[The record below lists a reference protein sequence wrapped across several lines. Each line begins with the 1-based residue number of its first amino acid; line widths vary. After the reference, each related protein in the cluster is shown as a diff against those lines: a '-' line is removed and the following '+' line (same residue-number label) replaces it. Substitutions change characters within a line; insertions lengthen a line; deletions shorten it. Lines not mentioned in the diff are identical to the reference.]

1 MSSQP
6 APLPLNDASDYGLC
20 FACGPRNDGGLHLTF
35 RQEGD
40 TVVTTYTGMAH
51 HQGFPGVIHGAVITG
66 LLDEVMSRVPVLE
79 GRWGM
84 SAKLDVR
91 FRLPIRVKDVL
102 TATAQKDGG
111 RGNIMRTKA
120 QVTLPDGRLAA
131 EATATFALISPDALA
146 DMAQA
151 YPELART
158 WRVG

>member
-1 MSSQP
+1 MSTKP

-20 FACGPRNDGGLHLTF
+20 FACGPHNPGGLHLTF
-35 RQEGD
+35 RREGD

-91 FRLPIRVKDVL
+91 FRLPIRVGDVL

-111 RGNIMRTKA
+111 RGSVMRTSA
-120 QVTLPDGRLAA
+120 RITLPDGRVAA
-131 EATATFALISPDALA
+131 EATATFALLPPDALA
-146 DMAQA
+146 EMAQD
-151 YPELART
+151 YPELAKT

>member
-1 MSSQP
+1 MTARP

-20 FACGPRNDGGLHLTF
+20 FACGPHNPGGLHLTF
-35 RQEGD
+35 SQEGD

-51 HQGFPGVIHGAVITG
+51 HQGFPGVIHGGVISG

-79 GRWGM
+79 GQWGM

-91 FRLPIRVKDVL
+91 FRLPIRVGDVL

-111 RGNIMRTKA
+111 RGSIMRTSA
-120 QVTLPDGRLAA
+120 RITLPDGRVAA
-131 EATATFALISPDALA
+131 EATATFALLPPDALA
-146 DMAQA
+146 DMAQD
-151 YPELART
+151 YPELAKT

>member
-1 MSSQP
+1 MTARP

-20 FACGPRNDGGLHLTF
+20 FACGPHNPGGLHLTF
-35 RQEGD
+35 RREGD

-91 FRLPIRVKDVL
+91 FRLPIRVGDVL

-111 RGNIMRTKA
+111 RGSVMRTSA
-120 QVTLPDGRLAA
+120 RITLPDGRVAA
-131 EATATFALISPDALA
+131 EATATFALLPPDALA
-146 DMAQA
+146 EMAQD
-151 YPELART
+151 YPELAKT

>member
-1 MSSQP
+1 
-6 APLPLNDASDYGLC
+6 
-20 FACGPRNDGGLHLTF
+20 
-35 RQEGD
+35 
-40 TVVTTYTGMAH
+40 MAH

-91 FRLPIRVKDVL
+91 FRLPIRVGDVL

-111 RGNIMRTKA
+111 RGGIMRTSA
-120 QVTLPDGRLAA
+120 RITLPDGRVAA
-131 EATATFALISPDALA
+131 EATATFALLPPDALA
-146 DMAQA
+146 EMAQD
-151 YPELART
+151 YPGLAKT

>member
-1 MSSQP
+1 MTARP

-20 FACGPRNDGGLHLTF
+20 FACGPHNPGGLHLNF

-51 HQGFPGVIHGAVITG
+51 HQGFPGVIHGGVITG

-91 FRLPIRVKDVL
+91 FRLPIRVGDVL

-111 RGNIMRTKA
+111 RGSIMRTSA
-120 QVTLPDGRLAA
+120 RITLPDGRVAA
-131 EATATFALISPDALA
+131 EATATFALLPPDVLA
-146 DMAQA
+146 DMAQD
-151 YPELART
+151 YPELAKT

>member
-1 MSSQP
+1 MTVRP

-20 FACGPRNDGGLHLTF
+20 FACGPHNPGGLHLTF

-91 FRLPIRVKDVL
+91 FRLPIRVGDVL

-111 RGNIMRTKA
+111 RGSIMRTSA
-120 QVTLPDGRLAA
+120 RITLPDGRLAA
-131 EATATFALISPDALA
+131 EATATFALLPPSALA
-146 DMAQA
+146 DMAQD
-151 YPELART
+151 YPELAKT